1 MQQYVICAEKNHTNL
16 AKNKYFCKVIDHC
29 KYRDVTYSICNL
41 RFNVS
46 YEIPVIFHNFQTMN
60 IILL

>member
-1 MQQYVICAEKNHTNL
+1 MLFVQKKNHTNV
-16 AKNKYFCKVIDHC
+16 AKNETFCKVMDHC

-46 YEIPVIFHNFQTMN
+46 YEIPVVLHNVSNYDYHF
-60 IILL
+60 IIK

>member
-1 MQQYVICAEKNHTNL
+1 M
-16 AKNKYFCKVIDHC
+16 DHC

-41 RFNVS
+41 RFNAS
-46 YEIPVIFHNFQTMN
+46 YEIPVISHNFQTMN